1 MIVMREHV
9 IQTERQHERRVKVC
23 KEPFVINTSYDA
35 IKNKPQINSVV
46 VENNKSFEEYGIH
59 ALTNSELE
67 EMLV

>member
-1 MIVMREHV
+1 MREHV

-46 VENNKSFEEYGIH
+46 VEYGIH

>member
-1 MIVMREHV
+1 MREHV

-46 VENNKSFEEYGIH
+46 EKIINHLKSMVFMH
-59 ALTNSELE
+59 
-67 EMLV
+67 